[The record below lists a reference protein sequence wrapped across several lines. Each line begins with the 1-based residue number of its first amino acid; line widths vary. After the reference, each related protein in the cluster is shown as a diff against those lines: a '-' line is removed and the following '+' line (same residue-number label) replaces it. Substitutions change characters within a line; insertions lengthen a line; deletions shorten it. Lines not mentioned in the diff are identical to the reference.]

1 MIETTVDTKHN
12 LTIHRGSGNITS
24 QDLLSSIN
32 SFYDNSPTLYTLW
45 DFSKGSMSS
54 ISNESIRQIFSLVQN
69 RGTNRQ
75 NGKTAIVATKDLEYG
90 MSRMFQIMST
100 DNVFPFTIKVF
111 RSYDEAMKWIL
122 RKE

>member
-1 MIETTVDTKHN
+1 MIEKNVDTQHN
-12 LTIHRGSGNITS
+12 LTIHRASGKITS
-24 QDLLSSIN
+24 QELLSSIN
-32 SFYDNSPTLYTLW
+32 SFYDGSPTLYTLW
-45 DFSKGSMSS
+45 DFSKAALSS
-54 ISNESIRQIFSLVQN
+54 ISNESIRQMFSLVQN

-100 DNVFPFTIKVF
+100 DNEFPFTIKVF
-111 RSYDEAMKWIL
+111 RSYDEAIQWIL

>member
-100 DNVFPFTIKVF
+100 DNGFPFTIKVF

>member
-75 NGKTAIVATKDLEYG
+75 NGKPAIVATKDLEYG

-100 DNVFPFTIKVF
+100 DNGFPFTIKVF

>member
-12 LTIHRGSGNITS
+12 LTIHRASGKITS
-24 QDLLSSIN
+24 QELLSSIN
-32 SFYDNSPTLYTLW
+32 SFYDGSPTLHTLW
-45 DFSKGSMSS
+45 DFSKAALSS

-75 NGKTAIVATKDLEYG
+75 NGKTALVAKKDLEYG
-90 MSRMFQIMST
+90 MARMFQIMST
-100 DNVFPFTIKVF
+100 DNGFPFTIKVF
-111 RSYDEAMKWIL
+111 RSYDEAMQWLL